1 MKPFFY
7 FGGICPQKLQKFTIS
22 LDKSLLIATK
32 SHILAKF
39 FI

>member
-1 MKPFFY
+1 MKPFFTLVV
-7 FGGICPQKLQKFTIS
+7 FCPQKLQKFTIS